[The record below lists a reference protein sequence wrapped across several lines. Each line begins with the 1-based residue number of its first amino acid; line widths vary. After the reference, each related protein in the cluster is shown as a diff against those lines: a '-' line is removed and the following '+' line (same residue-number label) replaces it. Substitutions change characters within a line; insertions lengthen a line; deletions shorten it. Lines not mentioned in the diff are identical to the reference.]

1 MKLEIALNGER
12 RTLEGPLTVEGLLLQ
27 LGLDPERGGLAV
39 EVNRR
44 VVRAAERAA
53 RELAWGDEVE
63 IVTLVGGG

>member
-12 RTLEGPLTVEGLLLQ
+12 RTLEGPLTVEGLLRQ